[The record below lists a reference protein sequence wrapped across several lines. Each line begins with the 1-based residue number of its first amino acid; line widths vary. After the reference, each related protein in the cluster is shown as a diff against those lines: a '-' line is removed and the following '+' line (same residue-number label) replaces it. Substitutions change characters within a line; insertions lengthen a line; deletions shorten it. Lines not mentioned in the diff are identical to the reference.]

1 MHPLPRMLEFVS
13 ILAVALTGGALPLLF
28 KWSHRQFH
36 AALALSSGVFLG
48 AVFLHL
54 LPMVGAIAGTGHAAL
69 VFGPSLA
76 GGPLGDP
83 ALHDHDG
90 DGIPDHL
97 AAQHAAQ
104 ASDPGAA
111 LVDQGR
117 GVKGRA
123 TGPTPP
129 EAAPSATPRS
139 APAHNHGSQTAWL
152 WVLLG
157 VVGVY
162 FVEALLVPGHHHHP
176 HQAGCGPEV
185 DPAAGKHVAHDHDHD
200 HDHGHDHG
208 HEHGHHPGE
217 ASAPTHVHATERPSP
232 PERRESQRHRAVG
245 WAALVGLS
253 VHSLTS
259 GVALAAVAEDKQ
271 IAAVMLWAI
280 LAHKGFESFSL
291 ASVFSM
297 TSREPRQ
304 VLALIV
310 AFSFVTPLGLLLGH
324 QVTALF
330 GTGGI
335 AVLTA
340 LAAGTFLYVCIGEL
354 LPEVFHHR
362 EDVFLK
368 IALLCAGVAGMYFVH
383 TIGGA

>member
-1 MHPLPRMLEFVS
+1 MLEFFA
-13 ILAVALTGGALPLLF
+13 ILAVALTGGALPLLW
-28 KWSHRQFH
+28 KWGHRQFH

-54 LPMVGAIAGTGHAAL
+54 LPMVGAFAGTGHAAL
-69 VFGPSLA
+69 VFGPSLSGDA
-76 GGPLGDP
+76 LGLP
-83 ALHDHDG
+83 GLHDHDG
-90 DGIPDHL
+90 DGVPDHL
-97 AAQHAAQ
+97 ASDHRATDPRAADVLG
-104 ASDPGAA
+104 SDLAGARTALDAPAPESAPGAA
-111 LVDQGR
+111 PRGSQRDPMQGDPPTT
-117 GVKGRA
+117 RA
-123 TGPTPP
+123 EP
-129 EAAPSATPRS
+129 EAPKEPAP
-139 APAHNHGSQTAWL
+139 HDHGSTTAWL

-162 FVEALLVPGHHHHP
+162 FVEALLVPDHHHHP
-176 HQAGCGPEV
+176 HQAGCGPE
-185 DPAAGKHVAHDHDHD
+185 
-200 HDHGHDHG
+200 
-208 HEHGHHPGE
+208 
-217 ASAPTHVHATERPSP
+217 
-232 PERRESQRHRAVG
+232 RRENLRHRAVG

-259 GVALAAVAEDKQ
+259 GVALAAVAEDRA
-271 IAAVMLWAI
+271 IADVMLWAI

-297 TSREPRQ
+297 TARGPRQ
-304 VLALIV
+304 VLALVV

-368 IALLCAGVAGMYFVH
+368 IALLCAGVAGMYAVH
-383 TIGGA
+383 TIGGV